1 MLNKLIQNFLI
12 KNSKLNQKINEQE
25 KNETINKESPVEQKA
40 QENVVEKPIP
50 RFKFKVNQRLRITLN
65 RPQGLKSFN
74 TIIQEVFEDSIAIS
88 TPIEKGIYVY
98 FQEQEVIDVSIYEN
112 SGIYTF
118 SSVVLDKLSLPIP
131 LVYLQKPKQVKR
143 FQQREYI
150 RTKAFLETQ
159 FRLSEL
165 QENNAMGNSRIVWSK
180 DISAGGMC
188 LSFPMKVSEQSV
200 FNVWIEMPS
209 TEGKESSVIQA
220 QVKICTVRKDPYSDN
235 YFVGAEFVKIEQE
248 DRQKIN
254 GFVSYNE
261 RME

>member
-12 KNSKLNQKINEQE
+12 KNSKLKQPSSLQE
-25 KNETINKESPVEQKA
+25 TKEALKKESLSEQKT
-40 QENVVEKPIP
+40 QENFIEKPIP

-74 TIIQEVFEDSIAIS
+74 TIVQEVFEDSIAIS
-88 TPIEKGIYVY
+88 TPIEKGTYVY
-98 FQEQEVIDVSIYEN
+98 FQEQESIDVSIYEN

-118 SSVVLDKLSLPIP
+118 SSVVLDKISMPIP

-159 FRLSEL
+159 IRLAEM
-165 QENNAMGNSRIVWSK
+165 QENNVTGNNRIVWSK
-180 DISAGGMC
+180 DISAGGLC
-188 LSFPMKVSEQSV
+188 LSFPMEITEQSV
-200 FNVWIEMPS
+200 LDVWVEMPS
-209 TEGKESSVIQA
+209 PEGKEANVIQA
-220 QVKICTVRKDPYSDN
+220 QVKIRTVRKDPYSDN
-235 YFVGAEFVKIEQE
+235 YFVGAEFVTISQE